1 MKKNRISRFHDLPLL
16 SKMTIVICG
25 LALAISSVIMAAS
38 IFYYGSV
45 SSQRLLNHA
54 RTSTRNAA
62 NTFEVNYADIL
73 ERFVFTCGTKE
84 FTNDLKT
91 MSLPQNPY
99 MITERLVQN
108 ELSDLTSCNYLVHA
122 AMLLSSDGRTAYTA
136 YNNRLRGAV
145 ETLVTQEEL
154 ANVKGITC
162 LPRRVSPFRSSTSV
176 IPFFFPI
183 NISATDYIE
192 INLEG
197 TTPDVYI
204 VILLDCTKLESS
216 LDLANVKQSQSTY
229 FLVTPEGTVLS
240 RSATDELPGFFS
252 KDNTKELIADLLSG
266 TESQQ
271 VSISADSYLIAQ
283 SLHPS
288 GLILLNYV
296 QRETIQNIFGT
307 AGVMLLLILVVVV
320 SVILTISYLM
330 TSYITR
336 PINWL
341 VQIVHQIER
350 NEYIKKQQF
359 ATRDEIGQLSAAI
372 NNMYDTIQHQMIC
385 IKQEESEKYLAEIKL
400 LTEQINP
407 HFLYNTLE
415 CIQSEV
421 IRNETETASGMIQY
435 LADYLRIGLAYGADF
450 IPISNELRHANAYI
464 KIMNQR
470 FRQSILFM
478 HQIEPGLSQQL
489 ILKTI
494 LQPLVENSIK
504 HGFGIDAP
512 GMLVSVP
519 TIEINF
525 FTRDEALVIDV
536 IDNGS
541 GFDVATAESIT
552 YASDPEALNHVG
564 LHNVYRRLIT
574 FYGREQVHISF
585 ISIPYYRNSVT
596 ITIPL
601 IAGDSEI

>member
-1 MKKNRISRFHDLPLL
+1 MQKKWISRFHNLPLL

-25 LALAISSVIMAAS
+25 LALAISSIITVTS
-38 IFYYGSV
+38 IIYYGSV

-54 RTSTRNAA
+54 RTSARNAA
-62 NTFEVNYADIL
+62 NTFEVNYTNIL

-84 FTNDLKT
+84 FMDDLKT
-91 MSLPQNPY
+91 MSLSQDPY

-108 ELSDLTSCNYLVHA
+108 ELSDLASCNYLVHA
-122 AMLLSSDGRTAYTA
+122 AMLLSGNGTTAYTT
-136 YNNRLRGAV
+136 YNNRLRGSV
-145 ETLVTQEEL
+145 EALVTREEL
-154 ANVKGITC
+154 ANVTGITF
-162 LPRRVSPFRSSTSV
+162 LPRRVSPFRSSTPV
-176 IPFFFPI
+176 IPIFFPLNI
-183 NISATDYIE
+183 NAADYIE

-197 TTPDVYI
+197 TAPAAYI

-216 LDLANVKQSQSTY
+216 LDLANVKQSQSAY
-229 FLVTPEGTVLS
+229 YLVTPAGTALS
-240 RSATDELPGFFS
+240 LSAADELPGFFS
-252 KDNTKELIADLLSG
+252 KDSTKELISDLLSG

-271 VSISADSYLIAQ
+271 FSVGTDSYLIGQ
-283 SLHPS
+283 RLHPS
-288 GLILLNYV
+288 GLVLLNYV

-307 AGVMLLLILVVVV
+307 AGMMLLLILVVVV
-320 SVILTISYLM
+320 GVILAISYLM

-336 PINWL
+336 PVNWL
-341 VQIVHQIER
+341 VQVVQQIER
-350 NEYIKKQQF
+350 NEYTEKQQF

-372 NNMYDTIQHQMIC
+372 NNMYDTIQQQILC

-421 IRNETETASGMIQY
+421 IRGETETAAGMIRY

-464 KIMNQR
+464 KIMNER

-512 GMLVSVP
+512 GMLISVP

-525 FTRDEALVIDV
+525 FTRDETLVIDV

-541 GFDVATAESIT
+541 GFDIATAERIT

-564 LHNVYRRLIT
+564 LHNVYRRLVT
-574 FYGREQVHISF
+574 FYGRERVDISF
-585 ISIPYYRNSVT
+585 SSIPYYRNSVT

-601 IAGDSEI
+601 LAGEPET

>member
-1 MKKNRISRFHDLPLL
+1 MQKKRLSRFHDLPLL

-45 SSQRLLNHA
+45 SSQRLVNHA

-108 ELSDLTSCNYLVHA
+108 ELSGLTSCNYLVHA
-122 AMLLSSDGRTAYTA
+122 AMLLSGDGTTA
-136 YNNRLRGAV
+136 YNNRLRGTA
-145 ETLVTQEEL
+145 EALVTREEL
-154 ANVKGITC
+154 AHIKGITC
-162 LPRRVSPFRSSTSV
+162 LPRRVSPFRSSTQV
-176 IPFFFPI
+176 IPIFFPI

-229 FLVTPEGTVLS
+229 YLVTPEGTVLS
-240 RSATDELPGFFS
+240 HSAADEVPGFFS
-252 KDNTKELIADLLSG
+252 RDSTRELITDLLSG
-266 TESQQ
+266 TELQQ
-271 VSISADSYLIAQ
+271 FSISADAYLIAQ
-283 SLHPS
+283 RLYPS
-288 GLILLNYV
+288 GLILLNHV

-307 AGVMLLLILVVVV
+307 AGMMLLLILVVVV
-320 SVILTISYLM
+320 GVILVISYLM
-330 TSYITR
+330 TCYITR
-336 PINWL
+336 PVNWL

-350 NEYIKKQQF
+350 NDYTEKQQF

-372 NNMYDTIQHQMIC
+372 NKMYDTIQQQMIC
-385 IKQEESEKYLAEIKL
+385 MKQEESEKYLAEIKL
-400 LTEQINP
+400 LTEQVNP

-421 IRNETETASGMIQY
+421 IRNKTETASGMIQY

-525 FTRDEALVIDV
+525 FTRDETLVIDV

-541 GFDVATAESIT
+541 GFDVAAAESIT
-552 YASDPEALNHVG
+552 YASEPEALNHVG

-574 FYGREQVHISF
+574 FYGQEQVHISF
-585 ISIPYYRNSVT
+585 SSIPYYHNSVT

-601 IAGDSEI
+601 PAVTT